1 MNDEILQCLWT
12 NAITRRDISDKG
24 SKWEND
30 FNQIGDV
37 THNFKS
43 VQPKIILTPLVM
55 VSSFWEEEFIVIFS
69 FIKISP
75 SLHISIWIKQLK
87 FGQNNLENT
96 GVCWSY
102 NCFLENNF
110 DKSVIYGTTKILKNQ
125 FKGKHSKTKGC
136 TKTNTSMIR
145 PQHVDKRKLNKC
157 IPVY

>member
-12 NAITRRDISDKG
+12 NALTCLDISDKG

-30 FNQIGDV
+30 FNQIGDI

-69 FIKISP
+69 FIKISL